1 LALSNAQDLRPFVP
15 DFVGRFLASYELHP
29 DDIGLWAIH
38 PGGRA
43 VLDTCERALGLA
55 PTALAGSRA
64 ILRHY
69 GNMSSPTILFVM
81 DHLLDKAAANPA
93 TLKGLSLGFGP
104 GVTLEGILW
113 HRGGSHG

>member
-1 LALSNAQDLRPFVP
+1 MDRLLS
-15 DFVGRFLASYELHP
+15 SYEMQP
-29 DDIGLWAIH
+29 DDIDLWAIH

-55 PTALAGSRA
+55 PHALASSRA
-64 ILRHY
+64 VLRHY

-81 DHLLDKAAANPA
+81 DHLLEKAGADR

-113 HRGGSHG
+113 HRGGDHG